1 MLVWIA
7 IGSSVEP
14 LRTAAVLTFLG
25 AARVLLVA
33 RVAPS
38 LGPAGVAIV
47 GAACAV
53 AASALTA
60 FAMLIL
66 KAWAPGTAVL
76 VLSAVAGL
84 GALLDLARAWRRQL
98 QDEM

>member
-7 IGSSVEP
+7 LGLGVQP
-14 LRTAAVLTFLG
+14 LRGASVLSFLG
-25 AARVLLVA
+25 AAPVLLVA

-38 LGPAGVAIV
+38 LGPTGVAMV

-53 AASALTA
+53 AAAALTA
-60 FAMLIL
+60 FAMLIMG
-66 KAWAPGTAVL
+66 AWAPEKAVL
-76 VLSAVAGL
+76 VLSAVVGF